1 MNATTRS
8 DSALKGLMQ
17 YWGFIIGTV
26 VGLATAVA
34 STQVKDLP
42 TTGVGSLVLFLFSP
56 NSHLIIT
63 VSVGIVLPFVLNIVF
78 LGARA
83 LERKRPLWQYLH
95 MVENKNSQLKPTGF
109 AQSEALLSV
118 SVPLSENFI
127 RLYATPD
134 RPRYEIS
141 GGQAALIEQIR
152 RNAHL
157 SPDECEAQIQLLK
170 RQWWNLLGEGQTGQN
185 TEIADVLQQL
195 SAAQPIAVIL
205 GIPGSGKS
213 TTMRWLALHM
223 AQASCF
229 SLLHRGVNRLLEV
242 LPAKVGELSLLS
254 RIAALPKGLGPA
266 QVPIFVRIG
275 DYAKRLKAKEDNHE
289 SLSFQEFLMEYLPKE
304 YQNLPTLPGKLFA
317 EMAKQHCLFLFDGLD
332 EVASDSLRRQVLV
345 NIMTFIES
353 YLPERSSQNHYNR
366 FLITSRIVGY
376 EASPL
381 TGYAHYTLRDLEDE
395 QIKDF
400 LTHWCP
406 AVERYQTSRQHKL
419 IALQEQEALRAG
431 YEERERLLTAFANSP
446 GIKRLAVNP
455 LMLTILALL
464 QKSGKTLPHRRIE
477 LYDMVTR
484 TLLANR
490 NYETGRRYFSDSD
503 LPLVDQVLSELA
515 YALHKSDFFLTKL
528 EVNTIACKVMTEVT
542 KAVPDQNTVE
552 NFTETIR
559 DSSGL
564 FVEIGQG
571 LYSFMHRTFQ
581 EYYVARYLLR
591 QTPKDRKDFVR
602 TKFTSAIWREALL
615 LAIASKSTENKAE
628 ANELIETIATMREPC
643 DAFLHR
649 SPLFAASSVVDCTT
663 WSIERSLQRRIANT
677 LFDIYGDP
685 YGKGRYTSLQQEIE
699 KIALLWLRGQ
709 EESSQQHIWPP
720 LLEAWR
726 TALCDSTNACR
737 QEGAVHLLASLAP
750 DLPDCPAFVLYA
762 LIPPLWLCVSSM
774 RLALLGGCIRNG
786 SDGVRNS
793 LLCWNVLPSMRW
805 SLTIYSHLLLFQQN
819 RVILTGIGNLP

>member
-1 MNATTRS
+1 MDTTTRS
-8 DSALKGLMQ
+8 DSALKGLKQ
-17 YWGFIIGTV
+17 YWGFIIGTI
-26 VGLATAVA
+26 VGLATAIA

-63 VSVGIVLPFVLNIVF
+63 ISVGIVLPIVLNLIF
-78 LGARA
+78 LITRIF
-83 LERKRPLWQYLH
+83 ERKRPLWQYLRL
-95 MVENKNSQLKPTGF
+95 VEIKNRELKPTGF

-141 GGQAALIEQIR
+141 SGQAELIEQIR
-152 RNAHL
+152 QNAHL
-157 SPDECEAQIQLLK
+157 SPDECEAQIQLFK
-170 RQWWNLLGEGQTGQN
+170 RQWWNLLAEGQTGQN
-185 TEIADVLQQL
+185 TEIADVLRQL
-195 SAAQPIAVIL
+195 TAAQPIAVIL

-213 TTMRWLALHM
+213 TTMRWVDLHM
-223 AQASCF
+223 AQASRF
-229 SLLHRGVNRLLEV
+229 SLLHRGVNRLLYV
-242 LPAKVGELSLLS
+242 LPPRIRQSRLLS
-254 RIAALPKGLGPA
+254 HISTLPEGLWPV
-266 QVPIFVRIG
+266 QLPVLVRIG

-289 SLSFQEFLMEYLPKE
+289 SLTFQDFLTEYLPKE
-304 YQNLPTLPGKLFA
+304 YQKLPSLPGKLYE
-317 EMAKQHCLFLFDGLD
+317 EMEKQHCLFLFDGLD
-332 EVASDSLRRQVLV
+332 EVANDSLRRQVLA
-345 NIMTFIES
+345 NIMAFIES
-353 YLPERSSQNHYNR
+353 YLPPKSSQNRYNR
-366 FLITSRIVGY
+366 FLITSRIVSY
-376 EASPL
+376 EAGPL

-395 QIKDF
+395 QIEDF

-406 AVERYQTSRQHKL
+406 AVERYQMKPLSGHHKL
-419 IALQEQEALRAG
+419 TASQEQEALHTG
-431 YEERERLLTAFANSP
+431 YEERDRLLAAFANSP

-528 EVNTIACKVMTEVT
+528 EVNTIAYKVMTEVT
-542 KAVPDQNTVE
+542 KEVPDQNTVE

-571 LYSFMHRTFQ
+571 LFSFMHRTFQ

-591 QTPKDRKDFVR
+591 QTPKDRKDFVI
-602 TKFTSAIWREALL
+602 TKFTGAIWREALL

-628 ANELIETIATMREPC
+628 AEELIETIATMQEPC
-643 DAFLHR
+643 DTFLQR
-649 SPLFAASSVVDCTT
+649 GPLFAASSVVDCTI
-663 WSIERSLQRRIANT
+663 WSIERTLQRRLANT

-726 TALCDSTNACR
+726 TAICNSTNACR
-737 QEGAVHLLASLAP
+737 QEGAVHLLA
-750 DLPDCPAFVLYA
+750 
-762 LIPPLWLCVSSM
+762 
-774 RLALLGGCIRNG
+774 
-786 SDGVRNS
+786 
-793 LLCWNVLPSMRW
+793 
-805 SLTIYSHLLLFQQN
+805 
-819 RVILTGIGNLP
+819 

>member
-1 MNATTRS
+1 
-8 DSALKGLMQ
+8 
-17 YWGFIIGTV
+17 
-26 VGLATAVA
+26 
-34 STQVKDLP
+34 
-42 TTGVGSLVLFLFSP
+42 
-56 NSHLIIT
+56 
-63 VSVGIVLPFVLNIVF
+63 
-78 LGARA
+78 
-83 LERKRPLWQYLH
+83 
-95 MVENKNSQLKPTGF
+95 
-109 AQSEALLSV
+109 
-118 SVPLSENFI
+118 
-127 RLYATPD
+127 
-134 RPRYEIS
+134 
-141 GGQAALIEQIR
+141 
-152 RNAHL
+152 
-157 SPDECEAQIQLLK
+157 
-170 RQWWNLLGEGQTGQN
+170 
-185 TEIADVLQQL
+185 
-195 SAAQPIAVIL
+195 
-205 GIPGSGKS
+205 
-213 TTMRWLALHM
+213 
-223 AQASCF
+223 
-229 SLLHRGVNRLLEV
+229 
-242 LPAKVGELSLLS
+242 
-254 RIAALPKGLGPA
+254 
-266 QVPIFVRIG
+266 
-275 DYAKRLKAKEDNHE
+275 
-289 SLSFQEFLMEYLPKE
+289 
-304 YQNLPTLPGKLFA
+304 
-317 EMAKQHCLFLFDGLD
+317 
-332 EVASDSLRRQVLV
+332 
-345 NIMTFIES
+345 
-353 YLPERSSQNHYNR
+353 
-366 FLITSRIVGY
+366 
-376 EASPL
+376 
-381 TGYAHYTLRDLEDE
+381 
-395 QIKDF
+395 
-400 LTHWCP
+400 
-406 AVERYQTSRQHKL
+406 
-419 IALQEQEALRAG
+419 
-431 YEERERLLTAFANSP
+431 
-446 GIKRLAVNP
+446 
-455 LMLTILALL
+455 
-464 QKSGKTLPHRRIE
+464 
-477 LYDMVTR
+477 
-484 TLLANR
+484 
-490 NYETGRRYFSDSD
+490 
-503 LPLVDQVLSELA
+503 
-515 YALHKSDFFLTKL
+515 
-528 EVNTIACKVMTEVT
+528 MTEET
-542 KAVPDQNTVE
+542 KEAPDQHTVE
-552 NFTETIR
+552 NFTKTIR